1 MKRFFVLL
9 TLFSFFYNLSVH
21 ANTASTS
28 FSSTELLQPMQT
40 RLFGL
45 NDLDEDPFLFFGFD
59 NNLEDLLELS
69 SSSVTRQTK
78 PGDIVALLIE
88 QADILEILQEPFYL
102 ETNQLNRRSL
112 LDEPIFDQHR
122 CIIPGK
128 EGIFWSI
135 NLFAAK
141 MARGNF
147 TKNST
152 NLCSYIALSEP
163 SLISKLENVVDR
175 IKVLFEDPAFNIDIQ
190 KIFKLFKHMTVEERR
205 AGAMIT
211 AGRFW
216 KQSRF
221 RALIPFY
228 YLEQNFSLTLAE
240 RQAVEDEFGALDPE
254 EQEEFQSQ
262 HFISDKLGLGDLRLE
277 LDTVLCKKPFSTL
290 YWGIEATIPTAFPL
304 INGLKGR
311 DFPKP
316 CFFPTFS
323 FTQLFDLA
331 INPDKAN
338 DMQAFDIIRDFLL
351 GALDR
356 AAANLLDAPLGNG
369 GHFGIGAYMILQTPA
384 TRWISHPWFE
394 HISLENRI
402 ELQYLFSGYEKRFFI
417 NRIHPELF
425 DPALFIDPNNPDT
438 DPALAEANLIFLQ
451 DQFVERIYLRAFS
464 VKIHPRP
471 IFRYTGT
478 ICYTGEEW
486 MWTIGNDTWLQGS
499 DGISHIKNKVIDE
512 EVCFSK
518 VFPPIAYQAKLI
530 GSITYQYIKP
540 EETWLFSLSGSGTV
554 SNRGI
559 GSDWFVVLSVEQ
571 LF

>member
-1 MKRFFVLL
+1 MKRPLVLVIL
-9 TLFSFFYNLSVH
+9 SIVFSIITLQAEEKFEHL
-21 ANTASTS
+21 
-28 FSSTELLQPMQT
+28 QT
-40 RLFGL
+40 RFFGL
-45 NDLDEDPFLFFGFD
+45 DDFDEDPFMFFGFES
-59 NNLEDLLELS
+59 NLEDLLELS
-69 SSSVTRQTK
+69 SSGITRQTK

-88 QADILEILQEPFYL
+88 QADILEILQEPFFL

-122 CIIPGK
+122 CIIPRK
-128 EGIFWSI
+128 EGWFWSI

-147 TKNST
+147 TKNNT

-175 IKVLFEDPAFNIDIQ
+175 IKLLFQDPAFNIDVQ

-205 AGAMIT
+205 GGAMVT
-211 AGRFW
+211 VGRFW
-216 KQSRF
+216 KQNRF
-221 RALIPFY
+221 RAFMPLY
-228 YLEQNFSLTLAE
+228 YLERNFSLTPDE
-240 RQAVEDEFGALDPE
+240 RQAVEDEFGALEPK

-262 HFISDKLGLGDLRLE
+262 HFISDKFGIGDLRIE

-290 YWGIEATIPTAFPL
+290 YLGVEATIPTAGTL

-316 CFFPTFS
+316 CTFPTFS
-323 FTQLFDLA
+323 FTELFDLA
-331 INPDKAN
+331 INPNNKAN
-338 DMQAFDIIRDFLL
+338 DLQAFDIIRDFLL

-356 AAANLLDAPLGNG
+356 VAANLLDVPLGNG
-369 GHFGIGAYMILQTPA
+369 GHFGFGAYIILETPA
-384 TRWISHPWFE
+384 SRWTTHPWFE
-394 HISLENRI
+394 NFSLENRL

-425 DPALFIDPNNPDT
+425 DPSLFINPADPDI
-438 DPALAEANLIFLQ
+438 DPELAEANLIFLQ
-451 DQFVERIYLRAFS
+451 DQFVERVYLRAFS
-464 VKIHPRP
+464 VKVHPRP
-471 IFRYTGT
+471 ILRYTGT

-486 MWTIGNDTWLQGS
+486 MWTIGNDTWLQGAE
-499 DGISHIKNKVIDE
+499 GISHIKNKVIDA
-512 EVCFSK
+512 EVCLPK

-530 GSITYQYIKP
+530 GSITYQYVKP
-540 EETWLFSLSGSGTV
+540 EETWLFSLSASGTV